1 MNQSKTKTKITT
13 IAILAI
19 VFVALLLII
28 GIIEIRLYNK
38 YSNRLAVQESQIEE
52 LQNAKNYYNSKNY
65 DENAPRDDGYANE
78 GDIIF
83 KEEE

>member
-1 MNQSKTKTKITT
+1 MNQSKTKIKITT

-38 YSNRLAVQESQIEE
+38 YSNQLSVQESQIEE